1 MFEFETSPMLFGH
14 LDLGLSRGGGCSEL
28 WGLYVVGF
36 VFHFVCFGFGVSVWA
51 AEAAG
56 KSSEEVGV
64 TPATGR
70 KNTELGSLHPGV
82 TEVECCPISC
92 GTFFGQPGLSEKDCQ
107 NSCFLRGRFRLFRLR
122 RWKPRIWPFQTVEF
136 IGL

>member
-1 MFEFETSPMLFGH
+1 MLI
-14 LDLGLSRGGGCSEL
+14 LL
-28 WGLYVVGF
+28 WGVFIAGVDFFVVG
-36 VFHFVCFGFGVSVWA
+36 FGFGVSVWA

-82 TEVECCPISC
+82 TEVECCPISFS
-92 GTFFGQPGLSEKDCQ
+92 TFFGQAGLSEKDCQ
-107 NSCFLRGRFRLFRLR
+107 NSCFLRGRFSMFRLR
-122 RWKPRIWPFQTVEF
+122 RWTPRIWPSQKVEF
-136 IGL
+136 ACI